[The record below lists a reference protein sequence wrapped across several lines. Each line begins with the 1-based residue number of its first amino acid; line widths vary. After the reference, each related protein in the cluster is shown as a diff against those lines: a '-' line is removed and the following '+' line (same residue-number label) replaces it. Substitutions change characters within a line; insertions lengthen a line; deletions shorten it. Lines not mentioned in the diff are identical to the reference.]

1 MSEQNTTDSLIE
13 KLKLTPE
20 QQKSG
25 AFGKNPK
32 CARCRNHGI
41 NILLKGLFHSLLFK
55 LYLKC

>member
-41 NILLKGLFHSLLFK
+41 NILLKGLFHYYSNFI
-55 LYLKC
+55 